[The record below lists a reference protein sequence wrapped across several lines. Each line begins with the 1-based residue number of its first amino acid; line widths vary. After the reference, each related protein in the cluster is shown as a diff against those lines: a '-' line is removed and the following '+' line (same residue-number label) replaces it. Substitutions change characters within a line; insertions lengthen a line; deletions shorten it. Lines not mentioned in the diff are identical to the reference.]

1 MSRRLKD
8 ELIRDVIQL
17 AREHQAANDAFD
29 EVAYE
34 KLGINRTDGRC
45 LDILE
50 NQGPM
55 TAGRLAELSGLTTA
69 AVTSVLD
76 RLEKAGYARR
86 VRDENDRRQVIV
98 ELTPRLAED
107 LGPPRQGSRRRDR
120 ADVARRSQAGYG
132 VLPARARRQ
141 QASHRTGALAQLRL
155 SHSSIVTGAARA
167 EKSPVSRISSA
178 ALAIAPTAT
187 QVRPPPTLTR

>member
-1 MSRRLKD
+1 VSRRSKG
-8 ELIRDVIQL
+8 ELIQEVIHL
-17 AREHQAANDAFD
+17 ARQHQAANDAFD

-69 AVTSVLD
+69 AVTAVLD

-86 VRDENDRRQVIV
+86 VRDQKDRRQVIV
-98 ELTPRLAED
+98 ELTPLLAERGAKIWGP
-107 LGPPRQGSRRRDR
+107 LGKEATAEIGRMSVEQLKLVMEFFRRGRD
-120 ADVARRSQAGYG
+120 VNRRHIERVRS
-132 VLPARARRQ
+132 
-141 QASHRTGALAQLRL
+141 L
-155 SHSSIVTGAARA
+155 SFD
-167 EKSPVSRISSA
+167 
-178 ALAIAPTAT
+178 
-187 QVRPPPTLTR
+187 